1 VPLLSWRTLKGSTLL
16 AIAAA
21 VALVGAAA
29 AAVIPAATIHLTP
42 RTQAGGP
49 FDYRLTAAAYRDAG
63 QLAITVTG
71 TATGKHVDSTPAKGM
86 VRFSNYNA
94 VTVAVPKGT
103 HVSAGDEVFTTDA
116 DLAVPAGVFTKR
128 GIVPGTGSVA
138 VTAAPDS
145 LGPNGNVAAGLIDH
159 VDDPNTAA
167 ELGGPFGIRN
177 DLVVNPQALS
187 GGTSTTSPEVTQK
200 DVDAAADDLRAEAA
214 RRLAGQ
220 IAAHADRVY
229 VQPAKLEEATITI
242 PDGLVGSRGDE
253 SFELSGTL
261 AYERAYALATELQKA
276 ADAAMR
282 ADAKA
287 VPAGR
292 TLIDG
297 SVTVTPTGAI
307 SADGQVVAQCRV
319 TGQTA
324 ATIDVQALKSEIA
337 GLTAEEAYDRL
348 ASLGTPRIDFWPGW
362 VTAVP
367 RLGFRVG
374 IVIDAPHGSESASPA
389 ATGTAAP

>member
-1 VPLLSWRTLKGSTLL
+1 
-16 AIAAA
+16 
-21 VALVGAAA
+21 
-29 AAVIPAATIHLTP
+29 
-42 RTQAGGP
+42 
-49 FDYRLTAAAYRDAG
+49 
-63 QLAITVTG
+63 
-71 TATGKHVDSTPAKGM
+71 
-86 VRFSNYNA
+86 
-94 VTVAVPKGT
+94 
-103 HVSAGDEVFTTDA
+103 
-116 DLAVPAGVFTKR
+116 
-128 GIVPGTGSVA
+128 
-138 VTAAPDS
+138 
-145 LGPNGNVAAGLIDH
+145 
-159 VDDPNTAA
+159 VDDRAIDRRLRGSGSIKSNVVTNPN
-167 ELGGPFGIRN
+167 P
-177 DLVVNPQALS
+177 LS
-187 GGTSTTSPEVTQK
+187 GGTTSTTPEITQK
-200 DVDAAADDLRAEAA
+200 DVDGAADDLQAEAA

-229 VQPAKLEEATITI
+229 VQPAKLEQATITI
-242 PDGLVGSRGDE
+242 PDGLVGTRGDE
-253 SFELSGTL
+253 TFELSGTL
-261 AYERAYALATELQKA
+261 AYERAYALATDLQDA
-276 ADAAMR
+276 AVAAMR

-324 ATIDVQALKSEIA
+324 PTIDVQALKSEIA
-337 GLTAEEAYDRL
+337 GLTADEAYDRL

-374 IVIDAPHGSESASPA
+374 IVIDAAHGSESASPA